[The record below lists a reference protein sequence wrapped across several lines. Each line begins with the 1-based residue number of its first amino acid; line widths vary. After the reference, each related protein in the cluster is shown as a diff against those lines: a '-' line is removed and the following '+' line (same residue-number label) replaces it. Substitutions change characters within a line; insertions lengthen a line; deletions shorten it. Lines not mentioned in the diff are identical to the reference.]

1 MIVESDLNEE
11 NCAIY
16 ADEVALVNVFRRTKR
31 GLQTGYGEIHFTV
44 EVVEH
49 CGRFIKTVVEE
60 RGIVDTNAPTMVGAT
75 YVIASHATSTG

>member
-31 GLQTGYGEIHFTV
+31 GLRTGYWRHISRSGV
-44 EVVEH
+44 LPY
-49 CGRFIKTVVEE
+49 GPGKTSP
-60 RGIVDTNAPTMVGAT
+60 APTP
-75 YVIASHATSTG
+75 SR